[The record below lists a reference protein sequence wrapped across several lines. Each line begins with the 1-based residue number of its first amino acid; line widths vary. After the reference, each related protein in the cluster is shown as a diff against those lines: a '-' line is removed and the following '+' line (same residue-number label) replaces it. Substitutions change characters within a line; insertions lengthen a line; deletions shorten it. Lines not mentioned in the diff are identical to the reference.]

1 MMIFKTMFISG
12 VCILAAA
19 QAEVLP
25 QINAAYAFKDLTV
38 SGLLLAAVV
47 FLYRELGRERKKTE
61 EVAGSAKTFIEEQTV
76 LMQAAAKEQSA
87 ALGQVASA
95 LESLEASSREQIDI
109 HRTHVKAIIESALP
123 VRKLPP

>member
-1 MMIFKTMFISG
+1 MIVKAAFVSG
-12 VCILAAA
+12 ICLLAAT
-19 QAEVLP
+19 QAADVLP

-47 FLYRELGRERKKTE
+47 YLYRELGRERKKTE
-61 EVAGSAKTFIEEQTV
+61 ELAGSAKTFIEEQTV
-76 LMQAAAKEQSA
+76 LMQSAAKEQSA
-87 ALGQVASA
+87 ALGQVAAA
-95 LESLEASSREQIDI
+95 LESLESSSREQIEI